1 MVFSPVKSLGLCRE
15 IMKRQSERSIIML
28 LRHARSLLFLPASN
42 QRAIVKAR
50 TLPCDMVILDLEDSV
65 AADHKAEALA
75 LAVEAAGEG
84 FGHRLLGVRIN
95 VEGQPSHGRE
105 MVALKTAHV
114 DYVVLPKV
122 ENARQVKDVFSVC
135 QKPVIAMIESAVGVT
150 AAQAIAASEGCA
162 ALFMGNNDLRQ
173 DLGIPPS
180 AGREGL
186 SLALQS
192 VILAARAARIAVFD
206 GVFNRLDDEA
216 GFEQECAAGHV
227 LGFDGKTLIHPSQVT
242 VANQVFGPDP
252 QAVAD
257 ARRLVEVATGGAE
270 RFEGR
275 MIEGMHVEEAK
286 ALIARA
292 QAVGE

>member
-1 MVFSPVKSLGLCRE
+1 
-15 IMKRQSERSIIML
+15 ML

-42 QRAIVKAR
+42 MRAIAKAR
-50 TLPCDMVILDLEDSV
+50 TLPCDMVILDLEDAV
-65 AADHKAEALA
+65 PDDRKEEARA
-75 LAVEAAGEG
+75 NAVEAVGTG
-84 FGHRLLGVRIN
+84 FGGRLAAIRIN
-95 VEGQPSHGRE
+95 VEGTSWHGAE
-105 MVALKTAHV
+105 MVAVKQSMA

-122 ENARQVKDVFSVC
+122 ETPKQVMDVFSVC
-135 QKPVIAMIESAVGVT
+135 QKPVIAMIESAAGVL
-150 AAQAIAASEGCA
+150 AARAIASTEGTA
-162 ALFMGNNDLRQ
+162 GLFMGNNDLRQ

-192 VILAARAARIAVFD
+192 VILAARAARVAVFD

-216 GFEQECAAGHV
+216 GFEAECAAGHIV
-227 LGFDGKTLIHPSQVT
+227 GFDGKTLIHPSQVP

-257 ARRLVEVATGGAE
+257 ARRLIEAATGGAE

-275 MIEGMHVEEAK
+275 MIESMHVAEART
-286 ALIARA
+286 LIARA
-292 QAVGE
+292 EAVGQ

>member
-1 MVFSPVKSLGLCRE
+1 
-15 IMKRQSERSIIML
+15 ML

-42 QRAIVKAR
+42 PRAIAKAR
-50 TLPCDMVILDLEDSV
+50 VLPCDMVLLDLEDAV
-65 AADHKAEALA
+65 PDDRKEEALA
-75 LAVEAAGEG
+75 HAVEALAEG
-84 FGHRLLGVRIN
+84 FGSRLTAVRIN
-95 VEGQPSHGRE
+95 VAGVPSHGRE
-105 MVALKTAHV
+105 MVAMKTSAV

-122 ENARQVKDVFSVC
+122 ENPKQVKDVFSVC
-135 QKPVIAMIESAVGVT
+135 QKPVIAMIESAAGVL
-150 AAQAIAASEGCA
+150 AAPAIAAGEGCA
-162 ALFMGNNDLRQ
+162 GLFMGNNDLRQ

-186 SLALQS
+186 SLSLQA
-192 VILAARAARIAVFD
+192 VILAARAVRVAVFD

-216 GFEQECAAGHV
+216 GFEAECAAGHV
-227 LGFDGKTLIHPSQVT
+227 LGFDGKTLIHPSQVP

-257 ARRLVEVATGGAE
+257 ARRLVEAATGGAE

-275 MIEGMHVEEAK
+275 MVESMHVEEAK

-292 QAVGE
+292 EAVGE

>member
-1 MVFSPVKSLGLCRE
+1 
-15 IMKRQSERSIIML
+15 ML

-42 QRAIVKAR
+42 QRAIAKAR
-50 TLPCDMVILDLEDSV
+50 TLPCDMVILDLEDAV
-65 AADHKAEALA
+65 PEDRKEEALA
-75 LAVEAAGEG
+75 NAVEAVGEG
-84 FGHRLLGVRIN
+84 FGRRLSAVRIN
-95 VEGQPSHGRE
+95 VEGTRWHGPE
-105 MVALKTAHV
+105 MVALKASAA

-122 ENARQVKDVFSVC
+122 EDARQVKDVFSVC
-135 QKPVIAMIESAVGVT
+135 QKPVIAMIESAAGLL
-150 AAQAIAASEGCA
+150 AAQGIAASEGCA

-192 VILAARAARIAVFD
+192 AILAARAARIAVFD

-216 GFEQECAAGHV
+216 GFEAECAAGHAI
-227 LGFDGKTLIHPSQVT
+227 GFDGKTLIHPSQVP

-257 ARRLVEVATGGAE
+257 ARRLIEAATGGAE

-275 MIEGMHVEEAK
+275 MVESMHVEEAK

-292 QAVGE
+292 EAVGE